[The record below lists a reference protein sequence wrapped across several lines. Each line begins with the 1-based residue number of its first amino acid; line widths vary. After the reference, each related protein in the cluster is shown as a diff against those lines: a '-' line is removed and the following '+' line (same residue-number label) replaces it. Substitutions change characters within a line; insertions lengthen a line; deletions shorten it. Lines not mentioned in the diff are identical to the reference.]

1 MTIANKT
8 RERRVPRPV
17 SKRRLRLWFR
27 LLRSSR
33 TIEARLLE
41 RLGTKFTTTLPQFDV
56 MAALG

>member
-1 MTIANKT
+1 MTIANKK

-41 RLGTKFTTTLPQFDV
+41 RLGTKFTITLPQFDV
-56 MAALG
+56 MAALA